1 MATRQ
6 IGKTKEFFSL
16 SFGAST
22 IFFSLSFGAS
32 AKFYTCVMV
41 KL

>member
-6 IGKTKEFFSL
+6 IGETKDFFSL

-22 IFFSLSFGAS
+22 
-32 AKFYTCVMV
+32 KFYTCANGDTTFFF
-41 KL
+41 KTSFG